1 MPTTTRRVSAS
12 SGDPSRAA
20 EVRAV
25 FTRIELMAALVF
37 LTGCGG
43 GAPLLHPAHTLR
55 PGYVSMGAGLSARL
69 AVIDPGSSVDT
80 AVPLD
85 DGDAV
90 DAALEDVAVEPGLAP
105 WVSARV
111 GIEGDNEA
119 GLTYTARA
127 VRLDGRHAFQFGPL
141 FLSTGI
147 GGSAIVPRP
156 RGEDGEDL
164 GSVTGG
170 GLDLPILL
178 GVVSSSDIYA
188 LWIGP
193 RAGFELLTGNLAIEQ
208 GSVAAASEAELAA
221 LDAQHFYVGGLAGLR
236 AGFRHVHAAL
246 EVAAQYH
253 HASGDLG
260 AASVT
265 IEQLAITPGA
275 AIVVSF

>member
-1 MPTTTRRVSAS
+1 
-12 SGDPSRAA
+12 
-20 EVRAV
+20 
-25 FTRIELMAALVF
+25 
-37 LTGCGG
+37 
-43 GAPLLHPAHTLR
+43 
-55 PGYVSMGAGLSARL
+55 MGAGLSARM
-69 AVIDPGSSVDT
+69 AVIDPGSSIDT

-85 DGDAV
+85 DGEAV

-127 VRLDGRHAFQFGPL
+127 VRLDGRHAFQFGPF
-141 FLSTGI
+141 FLSTGV

-170 GLDLPILL
+170 GLDVPILL

-193 RAGFELLTGNLAIEQ
+193 RAGFELLGGNLAIVQ
-208 GSVAAASEAELAA
+208 DSVVTEPTDDLAEL
-221 LDAQHFYVGGLAGLR
+221 DARHFYVGGLAGLR
-236 AGFRHVHAAL
+236 VGFRHVHAAI
-246 EVAAQYH
+246 EVAGQYH

-260 AASVT
+260 GASVT
-265 IEQLAITPGA
+265 VEQFAITPGA
-275 AIVVSF
+275 AVIVSF